1 VSAFLILS
9 ENHSIVSATVLA
21 ELLLAETAFIPR
33 LICGHSRRK
42 AEHKEILLTCST
54 VVAAEHFG
62 WAGLELLYQ
71 NQHGGNHR
79 FARFFSMFSAAESAY
94 LAKPLSGMR

>member
-1 VSAFLILS
+1 MSAFLILS

-54 VVAAEHFG
+54 VG

-79 FARFFSMFSAAESAY
+79 FARFFSMFPAAESAY